1 MRVFLFIVIAALLA
15 LTIYLWRN
23 KNTQKCDCSAAIDE
37 GYDLGVVDGLNALED
52 EPAIETYGN
61 MDEETSYDCLYRPRE
76 TPDGGATWKC
86 RDGWKDTGL
95 NWGDPDGGIRQCMQC
110 KGAYPNLKG
119 GNSSPATS
127 TAACPAGF
135 IHNGQECVKTSSA
148 AGKSAQ
154 KKLLEKR
161 KAEAKAKGVDWKT
174 GRAFDDGSKK
184 YQQKTGS
191 KFVRP
196 SGGVCPNETTM
207 VPSGKWG
214 GWCQRSMNWY
224 QKYRGKDSKSGK
236 LFTCT
241 SGRVAVG
248 NTCICGDGKIWKNG
262 KCMCD
267 SSRGLRWNNSEKR
280 CTTGGGSSGGGK
292 SSSSGGGSS
301 SSGCKPGQIR
311 RASDNKCVCAPG
323 TSWDGSKCSGGS
335 SGGGKSSSSGGG
347 SSSSGCKPGQI
358 RRASD
363 NKCVC
368 NPPTKWNGSRCA

>member
-23 KNTQKCDCSAAIDE
+23 KNTQKKCDCSAAIDE
-37 GYDLGVVDGLNALED
+37 GYDMGVVDGMNALED
-52 EPAIETYGN
+52 EPAIETYDN

-76 TPDGGATWKC
+76 TSDGGATWKC

-95 NWGDPDGGIRQCMQC
+95 NWGDPDGGVRQCMQC

-119 GNSSPATS
+119 GNSSPAPTTS
-127 TAACPAGF
+127 
-135 IHNGQECVKTSSA
+135 
-148 AGKSAQ
+148 GKSAQ
-154 KKLLEKR
+154 QKLLEKR

-174 GRAFDDGSKK
+174 GRSWDDGGKK
-184 YQQKTGS
+184 YQEKTGS

-196 SGGVCPNETTM
+196 SGGVCPKETTM
-207 VPSGKWG
+207 VPSGKWK

-224 QKYRGKDSKSGK
+224 QKYRGKDTKSGK

-241 SGRVAVG
+241 GGRVAVG

-262 KCMCD
+262 KCVCD
-267 SSRGLRWNNSEKR
+267 SSKGLKWNNSQKR
-280 CTTGGGSSGGGK
+280 CMTGGGSSGGSK

-311 RASDNKCVCAPG
+311 RASDGKCVCDSSKG
-323 TSWDGSKCSGGS
+323 LKWDGSKC
-335 SGGGKSSSSGGG
+335 
-347 SSSSGCKPGQI
+347 
-358 RRASD
+358 A
-363 NKCVC
+363 
-368 NPPTKWNGSRCA
+368 